1 MSIFFNKLTKKW
13 GYRVYLYDK
22 EQGRKRQ
29 FTRTTFL
36 TKAEATHAEALFIAN
51 HGNEQ
56 TRSITFKEAFK
67 DYTEYLNRLLKQTSL
82 VSYKYIHK
90 KYILSELNAIDNIK
104 NIDYFIVNKIYKR
117 VEKSDLSVSYKNKVL
132 GTLIRMLKY
141 FRDIYKLDLSYIK
154 RLPRFR
160 DDQPQEEKKK
170 HYSIDEFKVF
180 ISNVANIE
188 EEAIFKLLF
197 FTGIRIGELRGLKWG
212 DVDFTNKTLTI
223 SRTINS
229 NLNIV
234 TYKEF
239 STKTTAGYRNIF
251 LYADVIDVL
260 ERLKRY
266 YKLDMYKNTENYY
279 IIGIDKPISNTTVK
293 RHCDR
298 IIEASGLHHITLHGF
313 RHSYITFMITELNI
327 DPYILKEQVGHKDI
341 STTLNIYTHMNKDKQ
356 QEALEKAFKS
366 LNKRINS

>member
-1 MSIFFNKLTKKW
+1 MSVFYNNKTKKW
-13 GYRVYLYDK
+13 GFRVYLFDR

-29 FTRTTFL
+29 FTRTIYN
-36 TKAEATHAEALFIAN
+36 TKAEATHQEALFIAN
-51 HGNEQ
+51 HEKEQ
-56 TRSITFKEAFK
+56 TKDVSFQEAFK
-67 DYTEYLNRLLKQTSL
+67 DYTEYLNRLLKQTSI
-82 VSYKYIHK
+82 VSYNYIHK
-90 KYILSELNAIDNIK
+90 KYILSELKEIDNIK
-104 NIDYFIVNKIYKR
+104 NIDYFKVNKIYKR
-117 VEKSDLSVSYKNKVL
+117 VENSELSVSYKNKVL

-141 FRDIYKLDLSYIK
+141 FRDIYKLDLSYLK

-160 DDQPQEEKKK
+160 DDQPQEEQKK

-197 FTGIRIGELRGLKWG
+197 YTGIRIGELRGLKWG
-212 DVDFTNKTLTI
+212 DVDLENKTLTI

-229 NLNIV
+229 KLNIG

-239 STKTTAGYRNIF
+239 TTKTTAGYRTIF

-266 YKLDMYKNTENYY
+266 YKLDMYKDIDKYY
-279 IIGIDKPISNTTVK
+279 VIRIDKPISNTTV
-293 RHCDR
+293 RRYCNR

-327 DPYILKEQVGHKDI
+327 DPYILKDQVGHKDI
-341 STTLNIYTHMNKDKQ
+341 STTLNIYTHMNKNKQ
-356 QEALEKAFKS
+356 KEALEKAFKR
-366 LNKRINS
+366 LNNR